1 LLDKHPHLLRLQTIA
16 LLIVL
21 LAPFAY
27 KTYLVADFVLLQD
40 YYATELCVNKDDVS
54 KNCNGLC
61 QLNQALSSTQQEQD
75 SAPINLQ
82 EIQLPH
88 FLVPSFFQLTKLSLV
103 EKVKHSY
110 SYSFGK
116 NSSYFNPP
124 SKPPQHF
131 C

>member
-1 LLDKHPHLLRLQTIA
+1 MLRLQTIA

-82 EIQLPH
+82 EIQLPP
-88 FLVPSFFQLTKLSLV
+88 FLVPSFFQLTKISLV
-103 EKVKHSY
+103 EKVKHCY
-110 SYSFGK
+110 AYYFDYDP
-116 NSSYFNPP
+116 SYFNPP
-124 SKPPQHF
+124 SQPPQHF